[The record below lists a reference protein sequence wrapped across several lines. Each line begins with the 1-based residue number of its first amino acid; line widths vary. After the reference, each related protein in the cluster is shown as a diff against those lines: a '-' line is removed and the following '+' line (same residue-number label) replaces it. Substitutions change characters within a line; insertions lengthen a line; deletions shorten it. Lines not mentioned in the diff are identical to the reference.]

1 MRRFQPPTS
10 FGRGGLVAPRARR
23 AIISERFRSAL
34 SHLSGHET
42 VSRSLMTLA
51 GRASDLLLIPPWEE
65 PMNHYPVDLFA
76 AALDNTRALFR
87 ARATTAF
94 QANRLL
100 EELRLWSKCE
110 CRSLNV
116 TLVYAT
122 GEVSL
127 RRIRN

>member
-1 MRRFQPPTS
+1 
-10 FGRGGLVAPRARR
+10 
-23 AIISERFRSAL
+23 
-34 SHLSGHET
+34 
-42 VSRSLMTLA
+42 
-51 GRASDLLLIPPWEE
+51 
-65 PMNHYPVDLFA
+65 MNHYPVHLSA

-94 QANRLL
+94 QANCLL

-122 GEVSL
+122 GEVSS
-127 RRIRN
+127 RRIWN

>member
-1 MRRFQPPTS
+1 
-10 FGRGGLVAPRARR
+10 
-23 AIISERFRSAL
+23 
-34 SHLSGHET
+34 
-42 VSRSLMTLA
+42 
-51 GRASDLLLIPPWEE
+51 
-65 PMNHYPVDLFA
+65 MNPYPVDLSA
-76 AALDNTRALFR
+76 TALDNTRALFR

-110 CRSLNV
+110 SRSLNV

-127 RRIRN
+127 RRIWN

>member
-1 MRRFQPPTS
+1 MAL
-10 FGRGGLVAPRARR
+10 GG
-23 AIISERFRSAL
+23 
-34 SHLSGHET
+34 G
-42 VSRSLMTLA
+42 
-51 GRASDLLLIPPWEE
+51 ASDLSSIPPWEE
-65 PMNHYPVDLFA
+65 PMNHYPVDLSA

-122 GEVSL
+122 GELSS
-127 RRIRN
+127 RRIWN